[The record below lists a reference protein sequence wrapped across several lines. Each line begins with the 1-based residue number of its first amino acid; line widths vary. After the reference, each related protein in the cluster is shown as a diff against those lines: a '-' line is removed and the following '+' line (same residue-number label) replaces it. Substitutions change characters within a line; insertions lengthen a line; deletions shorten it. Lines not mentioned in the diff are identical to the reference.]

1 MCSRI
6 LARAMSSHVPRA
18 RRRRRRRAG
27 GTVRKRSAERLG
39 TTSLRLRSG
48 LRAYLEDL
56 ADRSQRSV
64 SDVAQQL
71 LEEAIRTRECPGI
84 YFAEEPA
91 GRTAKIMGTGLGVW
105 EVMRDYVAAGERED
119 RVREI
124 FPQLTP
130 AQIGASRNYFLSYR
144 DEIERR
150 ITENA
155 ALTPESV
162 LERYPGLVRL
172 AG

>member
-1 MCSRI
+1 MQSRG
-6 LARAMSSHVPRA
+6 RRA
-18 RRRRRRRAG
+18 RRRGGRPAG
-27 GTVRKRSAERLG
+27 GESRRTGAEPLV

-48 LRAYLEDL
+48 LRAYLEEV
-56 ADRSQRSV
+56 AERSQRSV

-84 YFAEEPA
+84 YFTEEPA

-130 AQIGASRNYFLSYR
+130 AQVGAARNYFLRYR

-150 ITENA
+150 IAENA
-155 ALTPESV
+155 ALTPEGV
-162 LERYPGLVRL
+162 VARYPGLVRL
-172 AG
+172 VG

>member
-1 MCSRI
+1 
-6 LARAMSSHVPRA
+6 MSSNVRRA
-18 RRRRRRRAG
+18 RRRQRRLAG
-27 GTVRKRSAERLG
+27 GKVRKTGAERLV
-39 TTSLRLRSG
+39 TTSLRLRSR
-48 LRAYLEDL
+48 LRAYLEEL

-105 EVMRDYVAAGERED
+105 EVMRDYVAAGED

-130 AQIGASRNYFLSYR
+130 AQIGASRNYFLRYR

-150 ITENA
+150 IAENA

-162 LERYPGLVRL
+162 VERYPGLVRL

>member
-1 MCSRI
+1 M
-6 LARAMSSHVPRA
+6 RAG
-18 RRRRRRRAG
+18 RRAG
-27 GTVRKRSAERLG
+27 AEPLV

-56 ADRSQRSV
+56 AERSQRSV
-64 SDVAQQL
+64 SDVAEQL

-84 YFAEEPA
+84 YFADEPA

-105 EVMRDYVAAGERED
+105 EVMRDYVAAGEREE
-119 RVREI
+119 RLREI

-130 AQIGASRNYFLSYR
+130 VQVGAARNYFLRYR
-144 DEIERR
+144 DEIQRR
-150 ITENA
+150 IDENA
-155 ALTPESV
+155 TLTPEGV
-162 LERYPGLVRL
+162 VARYPGLVRL

>member
-1 MCSRI
+1 M
-6 LARAMSSHVPRA
+6 
-18 RRRRRRRAG
+18 
-27 GTVRKRSAERLG
+27 

-56 ADRSQRSV
+56 AERSQRSV

-71 LEEAIRTRECPGI
+71 LEEAMRTRECPGI

-105 EVMRDYVAAGERED
+105 EIIRDYTAVGERED
-119 RVREI
+119 RLREI
-124 FPQLTP
+124 FPQLAP
-130 AQIGASRNYFLSYR
+130 AQIGAARNYFLRYR

-150 ITENA
+150 INENA
-155 ALTPESV
+155 RLTPEGV
-162 LERYPGLVRL
+162 IARYPGLVRL
-172 AG
+172 AE

>member
-1 MCSRI
+1 
-6 LARAMSSHVPRA
+6 MSSRM
-18 RRRRRRRAG
+18 RRAG
-27 GTVRKRSAERLG
+27 RPRGRRAAGATRGAGTEPLV

-48 LRAYLEDL
+48 LRAYLEAL
-56 ADRSQRSV
+56 AERSQRSV

-84 YFAEEPA
+84 YFADELT

-105 EVMRDYVAAGERED
+105 EVIRDYLATGERED

-124 FPQLTP
+124 FPQLAP
-130 AQIGASRNYFLSYR
+130 AQIGAARNYFLRYP

-150 ITENA
+150 IAEDA
-155 ALTPESV
+155 ALTPEGV
-162 LERYPGLVRL
+162 VARYPGLVRL
-172 AG
+172 AR

>member
-1 MCSRI
+1 M
-6 LARAMSSHVPRA
+6 
-18 RRRRRRRAG
+18 
-27 GTVRKRSAERLG
+27 

-56 ADRSQRSV
+56 AERSQRSV
-64 SDVAQQL
+64 SDVAEQL

-84 YFAEEPA
+84 YFADEPA

-105 EVMRDYVAAGERED
+105 EVMRDYVAAGEREE
-119 RVREI
+119 RLREI

-130 AQIGASRNYFLSYR
+130 VQVGAARNYFLRYR
-144 DEIERR
+144 DEIQRR
-150 ITENA
+150 IDENT
-155 ALTPESV
+155 ALTPEGV
-162 LERYPGLVRL
+162 VARYPGLVRL

>member
-1 MCSRI
+1 M
-6 LARAMSSHVPRA
+6 
-18 RRRRRRRAG
+18 
-27 GTVRKRSAERLG
+27 

-56 ADRSQRSV
+56 AERSQRSV

-91 GRTAKIMGTGLGVW
+91 GRTAKIMGSGLGVW
-105 EVMRDYVAAGERED
+105 EVIRDYTAVGAREERL
-119 RVREI
+119 REI

-130 AQIGASRNYFLSYR
+130 AQISAARNYFLRYR

-150 ITENA
+150 IDENA
-155 ALTPESV
+155 RLTPEGV
-162 LERYPGLVRL
+162 VARYPGLMRL
-172 AG
+172 VD

>member
-1 MCSRI
+1 M
-6 LARAMSSHVPRA
+6 
-18 RRRRRRRAG
+18 
-27 GTVRKRSAERLG
+27 

-48 LRAYLEDL
+48 LRAYLEEL
-56 ADRSQRSV
+56 AERSQRSV

-105 EVMRDYVAAGERED
+105 ELMRDFIAAGQGDD
-119 RVREI
+119 RVREV
-124 FPQLTP
+124 FPQLTS
-130 AQIGASRNYFLSYR
+130 AQISAARNYFLRYR

-150 ITENA
+150 IAENA

-162 LERYPGLVRL
+162 AARFPGLVRL

>member
-1 MCSRI
+1 MPSKP
-6 LARAMSSHVPRA
+6 ASS
-18 RRRRRRRAG
+18 RRRRRRPTRQAG
-27 GTVRKRSAERLG
+27 KGVETLV

-56 ADRSQRSV
+56 AERSQRSV

-71 LEEAIRTRECPGI
+71 LEEAVRTRECPGI

-105 EVMRDYVAAGERED
+105 EVIRDYTAVGERED

-124 FPQLTP
+124 FPQLTS
-130 AQIGASRNYFLSYR
+130 AQVAAARNYFLRYR
-144 DEIERR
+144 DEIQRR
-150 ITENA
+150 IDENA
-155 ALTPESV
+155 GLTPEGV
-162 LERYPGLVRL
+162 VGRYPGLVRL
-172 AG
+172 AD

>member
-1 MCSRI
+1 MPS
-6 LARAMSSHVPRA
+6 RA
-18 RRRRRRRAG
+18 RRVRRPKGRPAG
-27 GTVRKRSAERLG
+27 GEGRGAGAEPLV

-48 LRAYLEDL
+48 VRAYLEEL
-56 ADRSQRSV
+56 AERSQRSV

-71 LEEAIRTRECPGI
+71 LDEAIRTRECPGI
-84 YFAEEPA
+84 YFTDESA

-119 RVREI
+119 RVSEI

-130 AQIGASRNYFLSYR
+130 AQVGAARNYFLRYR

-150 ITENA
+150 IAGNA
-155 ALTPESV
+155 ALTAESV
-162 LERYPGLVRL
+162 VARYPGLVRL
-172 AG
+172 TG

>member
-1 MCSRI
+1 MPSRM
-6 LARAMSSHVPRA
+6 RRP
-18 RRRRRRRAG
+18 RRRQG
-27 GTVRKRSAERLG
+27 GSARGRGRGTGVEPLV

-48 LRAYLEDL
+48 LRAYLEEL

-105 EVMRDYVAAGERED
+105 EVMRDY
-119 RVREI
+119 
-124 FPQLTP
+124 
-130 AQIGASRNYFLSYR
+130 
-144 DEIERR
+144 
-150 ITENA
+150 
-155 ALTPESV
+155 
-162 LERYPGLVRL
+162 
-172 AG
+172 

>member
-1 MCSRI
+1 MEP
-6 LARAMSSHVPRA
+6 LV
-18 RRRRRRRAG
+18 
-27 GTVRKRSAERLG
+27 

-48 LRAYLEDL
+48 LRVYLEEL
-56 ADRSQRSV
+56 AERSQRSV

-84 YFAEEPA
+84 YFAEEPT

-105 EVMRDYVAAGERED
+105 EVMRDYVAAGEVENRL
-119 RVREI
+119 REI
-124 FPQLTP
+124 YPHLTSPQV
-130 AQIGASRNYFLSYR
+130 AAARNYFLRYR

-150 ITENA
+150 IEEN
-155 ALTPESV
+155 ALTPEGV
-162 LERYPGLVRL
+162 VARYPGLVRL

>member
-1 MCSRI
+1 MRS
-6 LARAMSSHVPRA
+6 RA
-18 RRRRRRRAG
+18 RRVRRRREPPAAG
-27 GTVRKRSAERLG
+27 KARETRMEPLV

-48 LRAYLEDL
+48 LRAYLEEI
-56 ADRSQRSV
+56 AERSQRSV

-105 EVMRDYVAAGERED
+105 EVMRDYVAAGEWD
-119 RVREI
+119 TRVREI

-130 AQIGASRNYFLSYR
+130 AQIGAARNYFLRYR
-144 DEIERR
+144 DDIERR
-150 ITENA
+150 IAENA
-155 ALTPESV
+155 TLTPEAV
-162 LERYPGLVRL
+162 VARYPGLVRL

>member
-1 MCSRI
+1 M
-6 LARAMSSHVPRA
+6 
-18 RRRRRRRAG
+18 
-27 GTVRKRSAERLG
+27 

-48 LRAYLEDL
+48 LRLYLEEL
-56 ADRSQRSV
+56 AERNQRSV

-84 YFAEEPA
+84 YFTDEPA

-105 EVMRDYVAAGERED
+105 EVMRDYVAAGEHQD

-130 AQIGASRNYFLSYR
+130 AQVDAAQNYFRRYR
-144 DEIERR
+144 DEIQRR
-150 ITENA
+150 IDENA
-155 ALTPESV
+155 SLTAESV
-162 LERYPGLVRL
+162 VARYPGLVRL
-172 AG
+172 SG

>member
-1 MCSRI
+1 VET
-6 LARAMSSHVPRA
+6 LV
-18 RRRRRRRAG
+18 
-27 GTVRKRSAERLG
+27 
-39 TTSLRLRSG
+39 TTSLRLRPG

-56 ADRSQRSV
+56 AERSRRSV

-91 GRTAKIMGTGLGVW
+91 GRTAKIMGSGLGVW
-105 EVMRDYVAAGERED
+105 EVIRDYTAVGARED
-119 RVREI
+119 RLREI

-130 AQIGASRNYFLSYR
+130 AQINAARNYFLRYR

-150 ITENA
+150 IDENA
-155 ALTPESV
+155 RLTSEGV
-162 LERYPGLVRL
+162 VARYPGLVRL
-172 AG
+172 VD

>member
-1 MCSRI
+1 
-6 LARAMSSHVPRA
+6 MSSNVRRA
-18 RRRRRRRAG
+18 RRRQGRLVG
-27 GTVRKRSAERLG
+27 GKVRKTGAERLV

-71 LEEAIRTRECPGI
+71 LEEAVRTRECPGI
-84 YFAEEPA
+84 YFAEEPT
-91 GRTAKIMGTGLGVW
+91 GRTAKLMGTGLGVW

-130 AQIGASRNYFLSYR
+130 AQIGAARNYFLRYR

-150 ITENA
+150 IAENA

-162 LERYPGLVRL
+162 VERYPGLVRL

>member
-1 MCSRI
+1 M
-6 LARAMSSHVPRA
+6 
-18 RRRRRRRAG
+18 
-27 GTVRKRSAERLG
+27 

-48 LRAYLEDL
+48 LRAYLEEL

-130 AQIGASRNYFLSYR
+130 AQIGAARNYFLRYR

-150 ITENA
+150 IAENG

-162 LERYPGLVRL
+162 VERYPGLVRL